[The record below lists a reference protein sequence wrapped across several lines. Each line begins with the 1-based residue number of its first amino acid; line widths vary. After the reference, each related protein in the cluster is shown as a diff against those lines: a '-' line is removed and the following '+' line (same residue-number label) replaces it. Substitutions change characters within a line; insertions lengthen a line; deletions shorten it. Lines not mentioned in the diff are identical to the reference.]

1 MAPVNVI
8 PALMPGQSI
17 QDWGRLYKR
26 ATALFASDKQKIDSL
41 PVYVCRNEGEVEIA
55 LLVVEENTDGD
66 LDKALKRLS
75 ELVDGKPS
83 RVLAAQKFF
92 ECPVTGERKTTFFI
106 LKKLGKEAE
115 FSNDVVLLRFLSLL
129 PSGVKFYEDN
139 KSKIKA
145 AMTDAELLEMFALLQ
160 PQLDKAQKQ
169 TKQETQII
177 IKQEKDDGFVFA
189 ADSEENLRP
198 VDYTGELDAL
208 KGELDSI
215 KHYLLDQN
223 EGNWAEERECDET
236 EAEEVYYAY
245 NGAQNRQKSTRRCY
259 ICDRQGHMATQC
271 FKRKCRACGKLGH
284 STHECEEKKSGGYS
298 GGYSRGSSSS
308 MGHPEGQSRGNRQR
322 PQQKDNGRR
331 ANL

>member
-129 PSGVKFYEDN
+129 PTGVKFYEDN

-169 TKQETQII
+169 AGDPDHHK
-177 IKQEKDDGFVFA
+177 A
-189 ADSEENLRP
+189 R
-198 VDYTGELDAL
+198 
-208 KGELDSI
+208 
-215 KHYLLDQN
+215 
-223 EGNWAEERECDET
+223 
-236 EAEEVYYAY
+236 
-245 NGAQNRQKSTRRCY
+245 
-259 ICDRQGHMATQC
+259 
-271 FKRKCRACGKLGH
+271 KR
-284 STHECEEKKSGGYS
+284 
-298 GGYSRGSSSS
+298 
-308 MGHPEGQSRGNRQR
+308 
-322 PQQKDNGRR
+322 
-331 ANL
+331 